1 MEETPLEATRK
12 YVEGVTWPVDKET
25 LIERMEANGAPDD
38 VLQTLRDTDKDRFT
52 APSEIQNAL
61 WMEA

>member
-1 MEETPLEATRK
+1 
-12 YVEGVTWPVDKET
+12 
-25 LIERMEANGAPDD
+25 MEANGAPED

-61 WMEA
+61 WTEA